1 MEHKG
6 VEANSEPASKER
18 GKKHVIFK
26 VSGTAPDEKK
36 VKVGKLFEIDK
47 TRYSS
52 FKKLL
57 IVTAYVNRFINHI

>member
-36 VKVGKLFEIDK
+36 SKGGKTL
-47 TRYSS
+47 
-52 FKKLL
+52 
-57 IVTAYVNRFINHI
+57 